1 MNRSQASLKCAAARG
16 GFVSF
21 HILRSRMFHNAR
33 QRIISH
39 STQGE
44 YFTVKQRIQQKGQ
57 AAPMGNSLL
66 FFWNV
71 AFFPCSE
78 GRTRE
83 PAPFSLI
90 TAPGEPEVRQVGN
103 PGILT
108 LNLGFPTTLVFP
120 KPGCALESMGSCILS
135 PGDPK
140 PASGGA
146 QASVFLKLPQRL

>member
-1 MNRSQASLKCAAARG
+1 MNTTQMQNLQGISSEVTKFSTCHSLYSPKFCLKTSLKREKLAGVKLLQC
-16 GFVSF
+16 VS
-21 HILRSRMFHNAR
+21 
-33 QRIISH
+33 
-39 STQGE
+39 
-44 YFTVKQRIQQKGQ
+44 
-57 AAPMGNSLL
+57 SLL